1 MDGKHLRGSTWDHPR
16 AYEPLRWL
24 ATHAADLGIAPVDWQ
39 IRTLSNFADQ
49 SLDCL
54 VRDNDLIVLDHPFI
68 GQAAQE
74 GLLLDL
80 SSVAAPDS
88 DFVGPSAQSYV
99 WQGRTYALPI
109 DAACHVAVTRPD
121 LTEVTPNSLTWDEVE
136 EWSSMQFAC
145 HGPYVSIPQ
154 APIDLWCL
162 LVTLLASQTSLAL
175 DGDRLASVIQVAA
188 AVERIQHLAWLSN
201 PVCRTYNPIELL
213 DHMSQHDDIIASP
226 AIFGYVNYSIEGFRS
241 HLLSFQGLP
250 CGSRAILGGA
260 GIAVSAFSADP
271 ALSVSTVMKLTSSA
285 VQCGWYASHGG
296 QPAHRAAWLDPKVD
310 QSANG
315 FFSNTLDTIDRS
327 FLRPRWPGFIEMS
340 KRSSTVLKAAVD
352 DRLDPVAVAN
362 DLICIYSKSAKK
374 RTEHTS

>member
-1 MDGKHLRGSTWDHPR
+1 
-16 AYEPLRWL
+16 
-24 ATHAADLGIAPVDWQ
+24 
-39 IRTLSNFADQ
+39 
-49 SLDCL
+49 L